1 LKLNH
6 VVPRLKIGR
15 SQFPVLMLGSLPFL
29 GISYK
34 SFEYDDA
41 YRKRFSK
48 EENIVEIISKA
59 VECGIDVLGIMP
71 DIGNPLFD
79 NLLSAIRKVEN
90 TYGLEIGLGVCIP
103 LPIEI
108 NGDVDTFRRWL
119 TYYYSEK
126 RLVDE
131 KKLLEK
137 YLNDPILQWRKG
149 WRRDFANALK
159 YRKPYTEEDLKK
171 ISINLQRVEDILKIF
186 DGYKLVFVEPGS
198 ETDFLAISKRLDV
211 LNILIDFL
219 KSRFKVPVILGSH
232 HAGITIPTLEK
243 YQLNFDGFM
252 TPINMLGVM
261 MFPSKELALRAIKKT
276 AKPIIAIKV
285 LAGGRLEPLK
295 AIKFALKYVKFLV
308 VGVASTKELNILI
321 KALFDALGNT

>member
-1 LKLNH
+1 MNH
-6 VVPRLKIGR
+6 NYVVPRLKIGQ

-29 GISYK
+29 GISYR
-34 SFEYDDA
+34 SFEHDDA

-48 EENIVEIISKA
+48 EENIVEVISKA
-59 VECGIDVLGIMP
+59 VECDINVLGIMP
-71 DIGNPLFD
+71 DTGNPLFN

-108 NGDVDTFRRWL
+108 NGYVDTFRRWL

-131 KKLLEK
+131 KKLIEK

-149 WRRDFANALK
+149 WCRDFANAFK
-159 YRKPYTEEDLKK
+159 YMKPYTKEDLKK
-171 ISINLQRVEDILKIF
+171 ISINFQHVEDILKIF

-198 ETDFLAISKRLDV
+198 EIDFLAISKRLDV

-219 KSRFKVPVILGSH
+219 KSRFKVPIILGSH
-232 HAGITIPTLEK
+232 HAGVTIPTLEK
-243 YQLNFDGFM
+243 YQLHFDGFM
-252 TPINMLGVM
+252 TPVNILGVM

-295 AIKFALKYVKFLV
+295 AVKFALKNVKFLM

-321 KALFDALGNT
+321 KALSDVLNNT